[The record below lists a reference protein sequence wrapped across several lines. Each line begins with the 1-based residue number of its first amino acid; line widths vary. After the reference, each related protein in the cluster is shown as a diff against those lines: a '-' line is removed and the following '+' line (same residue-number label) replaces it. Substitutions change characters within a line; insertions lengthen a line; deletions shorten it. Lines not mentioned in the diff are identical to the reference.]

1 MRLQQSFKQM
11 HTQEKS
17 LTLAQENYN
26 VINNRYLSGLALV
39 TEMID
44 ASNSRLSAELQL
56 VNAQINIIYNYYNLQ
71 RAAGTL

>member
-17 LTLAQENYN
+17 LTLAQE
-26 VINNRYLSGLALV
+26 INNRYLSGLALV

-71 RAAGTL
+71 RASGTTPRS